1 MIVLAIIL
9 LILVGVV
16 AFLNMGMVPLDLYFI
31 SFQIPF
37 WLLVAGL
44 VLIGMAIAGLFA
56 ASKGARN
63 RQMLKNK
70 KEELEHAETSKDE
83 AVDRVRKESE
93 AQLEIQIKEAEIQ
106 KLNERL
112 TTLERN
118 QSNTEK
124 PPSQTVSQGNSANA
138 QKVEPDNVDVVRV
151 EEYQVDPSKKKKST
165 R

>member
-1 MIVLAIIL
+1 MVILAIIL
-9 LILVGVV
+9 LILVGIV
-16 AFLNMGMVPLDLYFI
+16 AFLNMGMIPLNLYFT
-31 SFQIPF
+31 SFQLPL
-37 WLLVAGL
+37 WLIIVGL
-44 VLIGMAIAGLFA
+44 VLVGMAIAGLFA

-93 AQLEIQIKEAEIQ
+93 AQLEIQRKEAEIQ

-118 QSNTEK
+118 QSNSKK
-124 PPSQTVSQGNSANA
+124 PPSQAVNQGTSANT
-138 QKVEPDNVDVVRV
+138 QKVEPDNIDVVHV
-151 EEYQVDPSKKKKST
+151 EEYQIDPSKKQKPKS
-165 R
+165 